1 MNVDLNSPKSLYLLA
16 ALLLVVLLFQFMVTP
31 FFTAVDGLEL
41 EVMQQQQVNHQM
53 EGWVLRLDQLRHQG
67 DESQSKQQ
75 AITSLLPWLE
85 RETAASGLKKHVK
98 QISSVNLQKGD
109 LYRERATLRMKEM
122 EIEPMLRLVEKL
134 EQTPG
139 LKIVRSDIRR
149 GTEKKPGLSLFIE
162 LGRL

>member
-122 EIEPMLRLVEKL
+122 EIEPLLRLVEKL